1 MNRKLLPLLLLAV
14 VALFQSCRG
23 PKGDPGPQGG
33 DVLGITF
40 DITKV
45 DFTAANEYSFTLN
58 FKQQNIEVLP
68 SDAVLV
74 YVYWND
80 AGGLKA
86 YRPLPQTAFLTN
98 PNGIVTYNFDRT
110 DDDMMIFMDGN
121 VNLANV
127 ATDWTRN
134 FEFRV
139 VVVPAD
145 FLKGRANA
153 EVDLNN
159 YESVVK
165 AFNIDES
172 KVKKISAQ

>member
-14 VALFQSCRG
+14 IALFQSCTG

-33 DVLGITF
+33 DVLGQTF
-40 DITKV
+40 DIINV
-45 DFTAANEYSFTLN
+45 DFTSANNWGYVLN
-58 FKQQNIEVLP
+58 FKDKKIDVLP
-68 SDAVLV
+68 TDAVLV

-80 AGGLKA
+80 QGGLKA
-86 YRPLPQTAFLTN
+86 YRPLPQTAYLTN
-98 PNGIVTYNFDRT
+98 GVLVTYNFDRT
-110 DDDMMIFMDGN
+110 DADMEIFLDGN
-121 VNLANV
+121 SDPAKLP
-127 ATDWTRN
+127 TDWTRG

-139 VVVPAD
+139 IVIPSD
-145 FLKGRANA
+145 PLQRANA
-153 EVDLNN
+153 EVDLND

>member
-33 DVLGITF
+33 DVLGQTF
-40 DITKV
+40 DIINV
-45 DFTAANEYSFTLN
+45 DFTSGNDWGYALN
-58 FKQQNIEVLP
+58 FDQEDIEVLP

-80 AGGLKA
+80 QGGLKA
-86 YRPLPQTAFLTN
+86 YRPLPQTAFGN
-98 PNGIVTYNFDRT
+98 NGLIVTYNFDRT
-110 DDDMMIFMDGN
+110 DKDMEIFLDSN
-121 VNLANV
+121 VPRAQL
-127 ATDWTRN
+127 ATDWTRG

-139 VVVPAD
+139 IVVPAD
-145 FLKGRANA
+145 FLSRTNG
-153 EVDLNN
+153 EVDYNS

-172 KVKKISAQ
+172 KVKNISAK

>member
-14 VALFQSCRG
+14 LALSQSCRG

-40 DITKV
+40 DIINV
-45 DFTAANEYSFTLN
+45 DFTAANKWGYVLN
-58 FKQQNIEVLP
+58 FKDKNIEVLP

-80 AGGLKA
+80 VGGLKA
-86 YRPLPQTAFLTN
+86 YRPLPQTAFLN
-98 PNGIVTYNFDRT
+98 NGVIATYNFDRT
-110 DDDMMIFMDGN
+110 DDDMEIFVDSN
-121 VNLANV
+121 IDPSNL
-127 ATDWTRN
+127 ATDWTKG

-139 VVVPAD
+139 VVVPSD
-145 FLKGRANA
+145 FLNGRANA
-153 EVDLNN
+153 EVDLNS

>member
-14 VALFQSCRG
+14 LALFQSCRG

-45 DFTAANEYSFTLN
+45 DFTSANNWGFILN
-58 FKQQNIEVLP
+58 FAEENIEVLP

-74 YVYWND
+74 YVNWGTQ
-80 AGGLKA
+80 GGLKS
-86 YRPLPQTAFLTN
+86 YQPLPQTAFGN
-98 PNGIVTYNFDRT
+98 NGLIVTYSFNRT
-110 DDDMMIFMDGN
+110 DKDMEIFLDSN
-121 VNLANV
+121 VQRSQL
-127 ATDWTRN
+127 ATDWTRG

-139 VVVPAD
+139 VVIPSD

-153 EVDLNN
+153 EVDLND
-159 YESVVK
+159 YEAVVK
-165 AFNIDES
+165 AYNIDES

>member
-14 VALFQSCRG
+14 VALFQSCTG

-40 DITKV
+40 DIINV
-45 DFTAANEYSFTLN
+45 DFTAANEWGYVLN
-58 FKQQNIEVLP
+58 FKDKNIEVLP

-74 YVYWND
+74 YVNWNTV
-80 AGGLKA
+80 GGLKA
-86 YRPLPQTAFLTN
+86 YRPLPQTAFLN
-98 PNGIVTYNFDRT
+98 NGVLVTYNFDRT
-110 DDDMMIFMDGN
+110 DADMEIFMDGN
-121 VNLANV
+121 SDKTKL
-127 ATDWTRN
+127 ATDWTKG

-139 VVVPAD
+139 VVVPSD
-145 FLKGRANA
+145 FLKRTNA
-153 EVDLNN
+153 EVDLNS
-159 YESVVK
+159 YESVIK

>member
-1 MNRKLLPLLLLAV
+1 MNRKLLPLLLFAV
-14 VALFQSCRG
+14 IALFQSCTG

-33 DVLGITF
+33 DVLGQTF
-40 DITKV
+40 DIINV
-45 DFTAANEYSFTLN
+45 DFTAANEYSYQLN
-58 FKQQNIEVLP
+58 FAQKNIQVLP

-86 YRPLPQTAFLTN
+86 YRPLPQTAFLS
-98 PNGIVTYNFDRT
+98 NGIITYNFDRT
-110 DDDMMIFMDGN
+110 DKDMMIFLDGN
-121 VNLANV
+121 VNLGGV
-127 ATDWTRN
+127 ATDWTRG

-139 VVVPAD
+139 VVIPSD
-145 FLKGRANA
+145 FLKRTNA
-153 EVDLNN
+153 EVDLNS

-172 KVKKISAQ
+172 KVTKISVQ

>member
-1 MNRKLLPLLLLAV
+1 MNRKLLPLLLLGV
-14 VALFQSCRG
+14 IALFQSCTG

-40 DITKV
+40 DITNV
-45 DFTAANEYSFTLN
+45 DFTAANEWSFTLN
-58 FKQQNIEVLP
+58 FDKEDIEVLP

-74 YVYWND
+74 YVDWSTGNNPP
-80 AGGLKA
+80 A
-86 YRPLPQTAFLTN
+86 YRPLPQTAFVN
-98 PNGIVTYNFDRT
+98 NGLITYNFDRT
-110 DDDMMIFMDGN
+110 DADMMLFLDTN
-121 VNLANV
+121 LNLANV
-127 ATDWTRN
+127 ATDWTHD
-134 FEFRV
+134 FDFRV
-139 VVVPAD
+139 VVVPSD

-159 YESVVK
+159 YEAVVK

>member
-14 VALFQSCRG
+14 IALFQSCTG

-33 DVLGITF
+33 DVLGQTF
-40 DITKV
+40 DIINV
-45 DFTAANEYSFTLN
+45 DFTAANDWSYALSFATE
-58 FKQQNIEVLP
+58 KIEVLP

-98 PNGIVTYNFDRT
+98 GIVTYNFDRT
-110 DDDMMIFMDGN
+110 DKDMSIFLD
-121 VNLANV
+121 ANIPRANI
-127 ATDWTRN
+127 ATDWTRG

-139 VVVPAD
+139 VVVPSD
-145 FLKGRANA
+145 FLQRTNA
-153 EVDLNN
+153 EVDLNS

>member
-1 MNRKLLPLLLLAV
+1 MNRKFLPLLLLAV

-23 PKGDPGPQGG
+23 PKGDPGPNGG

-45 DFTAANEYSFTLN
+45 NFTAANNWGFVLN
-58 FKQQNIEVLP
+58 FDQEDIEVLP

-74 YVYWND
+74 YVHWD
-80 AGGLKA
+80 TIDGLKS
-86 YRPLPQTAFLTN
+86 YQPLPQTAFGN
-98 PNGIVTYNFDRT
+98 NGLIVTYSFNRT
-110 DDDMMIFMDGN
+110 DKDMEIFVDSN
-121 VNLANV
+121 VDRSRL
-127 ATDWTRN
+127 ATDWTN
-134 FEFRV
+134 DFEFRV

-145 FLKGRANA
+145 FLQGRANA
-153 EVDLNN
+153 EVDFNN

-172 KVKKISAQ
+172 KIKKISAR

>member
-1 MNRKLLPLLLLAV
+1 MNRKFLPLLLLAI

-40 DITKV
+40 DIINV
-45 DFTAANEYSFTLN
+45 DFTAANEYSYTLN
-58 FKQQNIEVLP
+58 FDQQKIEVLP

-80 AGGLKA
+80 AGSLKA
-86 YRPLPQTAFLTN
+86 YRPLPQTAFVN
-98 PNGIVTYNFDRT
+98 NGLITYNFDRT
-110 DDDMMIFMDGN
+110 DDDMMLFLDSN
-121 VNLANV
+121 LNLANV
-127 ATDWTRN
+127 GTEHTRG

-139 VVVPAD
+139 VVVPSD
-145 FLKGRANA
+145 FLSRTNG
-153 EVDLNN
+153 EVDLNS
-159 YESVVK
+159 YDSVVK

-172 KVKKISAQ
+172 KVKKISAK